1 MLLRLLLAA
10 LLAGFLLAPA
20 AASAAGVDTTWDQV
34 AGDLDF
40 PVYQPSDTLG
50 LKLTALSVPTCALDT
65 STGLRVAAA
74 YGNRRSRSGW
84 FSVAESF
91 RLCGNAGEERVVRR
105 AKVNGARVDVAVN
118 CRPTSCRVTADDG
131 PRLGF
136 RLLWRKGTS
145 NGTFIDLRTRHLSLA
160 RALRVARG
168 LTRVRLDRPT
178 LRLVNFL
185 SPDRQVWCGFV
196 PSSTEGPQE
205 FCGTRSAG
213 QFASLALDGTL
224 TVCDHP
230 NPSLDEVC
238 LQNFDDQAPVL
249 NVGQAS
255 ELRGFR
261 CVALPQGM
269 TCTVSETGKGF
280 TMTADSVTPVGT

>member
-1 MLLRLLLAA
+1 MLPRLLLAA
-10 LLAGFLLAPA
+10 LLAGFLLPPG
-20 AASAAGVDTTWDQV
+20 AASAAGVETTWDQL
-34 AGDLDF
+34 AGDMEF
-40 PVYQPSDTLG
+40 PVYQPSATLG
-50 LKLTALSVPTCALDT
+50 LKLTALSVPTCELDT
-65 STGLRVAAA
+65 SNGVRVAAA
-74 YGNRRSRSGW
+74 YGNRRSSSGW

-91 RLCGNAGEERVVRR
+91 PLCGNAGEERVVRR
-105 AKVNGARVDVAVN
+105 VQLNGARVDVAVN

-136 RLLWRKGTS
+136 RLLWRKGS
-145 NGTFIDLRTRHLSLA
+145 SHGTFIDLRSRHLSLA
-160 RALRVARG
+160 KVLRVARG

-178 LRLVNFL
+178 LQLVNFL

-213 QFASLALDGTL
+213 QFASVALDGTL

-230 NPSLDEVC
+230 NPSPDQVC

-249 NVGQAS
+249 NAGQAS

-261 CVALPQGM
+261 CVAMPAGM

-280 TMTADSVTPVGT
+280 TMTADSVTPVGM